1 MFKKSMIVAA
11 VIPLLAACG
20 KTTAPNGTTALKVML
35 TDAPGDFAS
44 AVVTIDS
51 IYLQGENSDTTSGR
65 VWLSQTPVTTDLLT
79 LANDVS
85 SLVDNVEVPS
95 GNYAQLRFVIGGGYV
110 EVENSDGSRSVYATP
125 NYDHMPPDTTADG
138 TLQMPSY
145 GASGLKVTF
154 DGGTVSV
161 NGAQKVI
168 LVDFDVAQSFGQV
181 AGGSGGW
188 VMNPVIRG
196 ADMQLTASTTVTL
209 SLADSVTLPQI
220 NGTQVQLSDFNATLD
235 DGQGNTKQ
243 AAFTSVNGV
252 FTASFPYL
260 MPGTT
265 WSLQVAGPPGMVF
278 TVDPALPIQVTTSSG
293 QDSQFNLVMTSA
305 ALSTP

>member
-1 MFKKSMIVAA
+1 MFKKSIVVAA

-20 KTTAPNGTTALKVML
+20 KAIGPNGTTAVKVML

-51 IYLQGENSDTTSGR
+51 IYLQGENSGTSSGR

-95 GNYAQLRFVIGGGYV
+95 GNYAQLRFVISGGYV

-125 NYDHMPPDTTADG
+125 NYDHLPPDTTADG

-145 GASGLKVTF
+145 SQSGLKVTF
-154 DGGTVSV
+154 DGGTVDVS
-161 NGAQKVI
+161 GTQKVI

-188 VMNPVIRG
+188 VMTPVIRG
-196 ADMQLTASTTVTL
+196 ADMQLSASTTVTL
-209 SLADSVTLPQI
+209 SLGNNVTLPQI
-220 NGTQVQLSDFNATLD
+220 NNTQVQLSDFSATLD

-243 AAFTSVNGV
+243 AAFTSVNGA

-265 WSLQVAGPPGMVF
+265 WTLGVTGPTGLTF

-293 QDSQFNLVMTSA
+293 QDSHFALVITSA
-305 ALSTP
+305 TLTP